1 MENNFEAIG
10 ICPECGASLMRK
22 GTSNT
27 IGFRLGTGTMYINA
41 TYDYCPRCGLNE
53 EEIDKFQNAL
63 DENINKILL
72 TMRKEKYG
80 NSN

>member
-1 MENNFEAIG
+1 MENDFNSIG
-10 ICPECGASLMRK
+10 FCPKCGASLMKK

-27 IGFRLGTGTMYINA
+27 IAFRLGTGTMYINA

-63 DENINKILL
+63 YENINKILL
-72 TMRKEKYG
+72 KQTRRK
-80 NSN
+80 NNDI